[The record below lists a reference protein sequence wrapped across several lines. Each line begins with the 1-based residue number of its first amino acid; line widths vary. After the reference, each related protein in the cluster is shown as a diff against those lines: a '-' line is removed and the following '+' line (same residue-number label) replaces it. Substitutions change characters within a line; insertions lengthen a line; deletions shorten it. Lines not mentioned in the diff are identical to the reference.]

1 MQIVTGRASQWR
13 AMSAPADDDI
23 ASGPSLEALVH
34 ELNNVLSAVLGY
46 AEIVHLDAGAGKV
59 EERDAVQV
67 IAATR
72 RAIELTDALAALIA
86 ARRSDALPAEPTG
99 SEPIEPA

>member
-1 MQIVTGRASQWR
+1 MDAASG
-13 AMSAPADDDI
+13 DDI
-23 ASGPSLEALVH
+23 TRGPSLDALVH

-72 RAIELTDALAALIA
+72 RAIELTDELAALIA
-86 ARRSDALPAEPTG
+86 ARRPGTSTPDPAG
-99 SEPIEPA
+99 SEPNEPA